1 LTNRRTV
8 LRAAALLAALG
19 ASTRASAQAAAGPLA
34 IGDTFILHS
43 TVLGEQRRINVY
55 NAPKAG
61 DAKPLPVLYMPD
73 GGLEEDFLHVAG
85 LLQVSIANGTMRPFM
100 LVGIENTQRR
110 RDMTGPS
117 DHPRDRSIAP
127 VIGGSAA
134 FRRFIREELMPAV
147 KARYRTTNE
156 TAIIGESLA
165 GLFVMETLFQAPELF
180 DTYIAI
186 DPSVWWNHE
195 YLLGAGAVQVR
206 TRPLTGK
213 ALYVG
218 VSGEPGM
225 PALSGRLRQVL
236 ETAGKA
242 GLRFELTP
250 FFEES
255 HATIY
260 HPAALKALRTVFK
273 PQ

>member
-117 DHPRDRSIAP
+117 DDPRDRSIAP